1 MAADGTTAPGDA
13 GIAGI
18 IGIVLAGG
26 ASRRMGRDKAA
37 LPVGDAPLALRA
49 AHRLAAVHPEVTEVA
64 VADRRRGLVP
74 GFPSLLDG
82 PGAGPAAGL
91 LGAALAYPGRS
102 LLALACD
109 LPGVSTDLLAGLA
122 GFGGRFDWAVPRW
135 QGGIEPLCALYGP
148 AALATL
154 ARRVDAGRMALHAL
168 AEEEGLRVCFLEGEA
183 LAAYGRAEEMFFNLN
198 TPEDVARWEGRRQGG
213 GAPGGPHST

>member
-1 MAADGTTAPGDA
+1 MAADGTTAP
-13 GIAGI
+13 GI

-49 AHRLAAVHPEVTEVA
+49 AHRLAAVCPGVA
-64 VADRRRGLVP
+64 VADRGRGLVS
-74 GFPSLLDG
+74 GFPSLPDG

-109 LPGVSTDLLAGLA
+109 LPGVPTALLAGLA
-122 GFGGRFDWAVPRW
+122 GFGGTFDWAAPRW

-148 AALATL
+148 AALAAL
-154 ARRVDAGRMALHAL
+154 ARRVDAGRMALHGL
-168 AEEEGLRVCFLEGEA
+168 AEEEGLRVRFLEGEA
-183 LAAYGRAEEMFFNLN
+183 LTAFGRAEEVFFNLN
-198 TPEDVARWEGRRQGG
+198 TPEDVARWEGRGNR
-213 GAPGGPHST
+213 